1 MTDSTTTQL
10 RELGRIKWFNN
21 KKGYGFVSR
30 LSDSQDIFVHLT
42 SINVGE
48 DKVYKTLVEGEYV
61 EFDVKTDDDGKTVA
75 VDLTGP
81 LRNPLLCQNAERRIF
96 SVPRAERG
104 TSGRGPRRTGSA
116 PSSSNE

>member
-1 MTDSTTTQL
+1 MTDTQPQL
-10 RELGRIKWFNN
+10 RTLGRIKWFNN

-30 LSDSQDIFVHLT
+30 LSDSQDIFVHLS

-61 EFDVKTDDDGKTVA
+61 EFDIRTDDDGKTVA

-96 SVPRAERG
+96 SVPRTERP
-104 TSGRGPRRTGSA
+104 TGPRPTRRPTDKA
-116 PSSSNE
+116 